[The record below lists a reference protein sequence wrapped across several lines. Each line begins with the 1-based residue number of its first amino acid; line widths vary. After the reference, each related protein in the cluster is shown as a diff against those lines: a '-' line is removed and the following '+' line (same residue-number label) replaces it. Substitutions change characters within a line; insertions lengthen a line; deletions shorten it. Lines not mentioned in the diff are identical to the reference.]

1 MECIPALLANLRI
14 NDMGMFKTTLFEA
27 LQCADS
33 WDVNGYCMYVMNI
46 DGGVAT
52 LESDDDSYV
61 FHDQEIEV
69 DCGEVQVLTVNNVHV
84 LVDFSVTR
92 PLCEQD
98 IIFDGGLT

>member
-33 WDVNGYCMYVMNI
+33 WDVNGYCMDVMNI

-69 DCGEVQVLTVNNVHV
+69 DWGEAQVLTVNNVHV

-92 PLCEQD
+92 SLCEQD

>member
-1 MECIPALLANLRI
+1 
-14 NDMGMFKTTLFEA
+14 MGMFKTTLFEA

-69 DCGEVQVLTVNNVHV
+69 YDGAARPVTVNNDYV
-84 LVDFSVTR
+84 LVDFYITR

-98 IIFDGGLT
+98 VLSMNGV